1 MKVLIISL
9 FEYAKNKQ
17 EVLVKCEMNMKGYDD
32 FEIYAVKALP
42 NEIDN
47 VLMGKQFDYM
57 YIDVFYDNEDTNKIR
72 EHLRGLQYKQIERF

>member
-17 EVLVKCEMNMKGYDD
+17 EVLVRYEMNMKGYDD

-42 NEIDN
+42 DEIDKA
-47 VLMGKQFDYM
+47 LMGKQFDYM
-57 YIDVFYDNEDTNKIR
+57 YIDVFYDNDETNKIR

>member
-17 EVLVKCEMNMKGYDD
+17 EVLVKCEMNMKVYDD